1 MYRKNTAQQL
11 FNISEDIYKLIYHIV
26 FLEVCRAYKIILDG
40 LFISKKPCIGKPND
54 RFLNSWEKELENT
67 GVNLREVL
75 IKEYVRKL
83 VQLGTQFK
91 STINRHLIQED
102 WLLKTRN
109 HLEKY
114 EKKLKQ
120 KKLKKLRKLCKDNSN
135 LYFACLTRFDSHDE
149 FFDFKH
155 YFFKFCNSF
164 FPDFENLHYLVHL
177 NDSMN
182 GTLVDT
188 GFEN

>member
-11 FNISEDIYKLIYHIV
+11 FNISEDIYKLFYHTV

-40 LFISKKPCIGKPND
+40 LFISKKPCIGKPSD

-135 LYFACLTRFDSHDE
+135 LYFACLTRFDSHD
-149 FFDFKH
+149 
-155 YFFKFCNSF
+155 
-164 FPDFENLHYLVHL
+164 
-177 NDSMN
+177 
-182 GTLVDT
+182 
-188 GFEN
+188 